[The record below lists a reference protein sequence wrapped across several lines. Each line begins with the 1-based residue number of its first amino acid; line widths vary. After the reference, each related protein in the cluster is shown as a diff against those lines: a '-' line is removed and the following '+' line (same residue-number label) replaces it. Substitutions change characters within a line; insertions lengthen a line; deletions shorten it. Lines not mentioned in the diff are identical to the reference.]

1 MLAFK
6 NVTLELGGRRVL
18 ENVSFELGK
27 GEFAYLTGRTGA
39 GKSSILRL
47 ICADIRP
54 TSGIIRYGEYT
65 SASLKPADIPY
76 MRRKLGVVFQ
86 DFSLLGDRTV
96 RENLAFVLKATGWT
110 NKTAIKNRI
119 NEVLMTVG
127 LSARVGNYPHQLSG
141 GEQQRT
147 AIARALL
154 NEPPLILA
162 DEPTGNLD
170 PEVTEVIMGIFQK
183 IWHAGAGVLFITHER
198 DLIERYPARVLRL
211 HEGRLVEDV
220 PVPR

>member
-6 NVTLELGGRRVL
+6 NVTLNLGGRNVL
-18 ENVSFELGK
+18 ENVCFELKK
-27 GEFAYLTGRTGA
+27 GEFAYLTGRTGS
-39 GKSSILRL
+39 GKTSLMRL
-47 ICADIRP
+47 IYADLKP
-54 TSGIIRYGEYT
+54 TSGSVVYGEYSSDT
-65 SASLKPADIPY
+65 LKPAQIPFL
-76 MRRKLGVVFQ
+76 RRKLGVVFQ
-86 DFSLLGDRTV
+86 DFSLLPDKTV
-96 RENLAFVLKATGWT
+96 GENLAFVLKATGWT

-154 NEPPLILA
+154 NDPPLILA

-170 PEVTEVIMGIFQK
+170 PEVTDVIVEIFQK
-183 IWHAGAGVLFITHER
+183 IHRAGASVLFVTHEY
-198 DLIERYPARVLRL
+198 DLIARRPARVLRL
-211 HEGRLVEDV
+211 HEGRLSEG
-220 PVPR
+220 